1 MYEKLL
7 KTITNLGSP
16 KILIVG
22 DFMLDIY
29 IYGDAERISPESP
42 VPILKITKTQYR
54 CGGAGSVAT
63 DVSALEATPICLGF
77 IGNDLNGK
85 KLKEL
90 LNKNKVNTTSLITIK
105 DRPTTSKQRLIGLA
119 QHKHQQ
125 QLLRMDEESDEPFTP
140 AQIEKLLKAYKDQLK
155 VADVV
160 CLQDHNK
167 GILTDSVCKQMIT
180 LAKQTGKKVL
190 VDPAPIKD
198 YSKYAGATIIT
209 PNRKETSL
217 ALGFKINIAEDAKKA
232 AEKFIK
238 DLSLDAAVITLDKQ
252 GAYLKSGNFDELI
265 ETRIRNVYDVTG
277 AGDMVLATLAVALA
291 AKVDYKTAVNISNIA
306 GGIEVEKFGSS
317 TVSVEEIIK
326 EIAAQSYDNS
336 SKILSLEK
344 ILKQLQWLRK
354 QGKKIVF
361 TNGCFDV
368 IHRGHI
374 ELLKFSKAQG
384 DILILGL
391 NSDKSIKALN
401 KGPERPINNQ
411 HDRATVLAALEDIDF
426 VCIFEDE
433 TPIKL
438 IEAIAPDILLKGAHW
453 SHNVVGQEFVEA
465 NGGKVVLMPILEG
478 KSSTSIIEK
487 IRALEKKT

>member
-7 KTITNLGSP
+7 KIVTNLGSP

-29 IYGDAERISPESP
+29 TYGDAERISPESP
-42 VPILKITKTQYR
+42 VPVLRITETKYS
-54 CGGAGSVAT
+54 CGGAGSVAA
-63 DVSALEATPICLGF
+63 DVSALEAAPICLGF
-77 IGNDLNGK
+77 IGDDLNGK
-85 KLKEL
+85 TLRGI
-90 LNKNKVNTTSLITIK
+90 LNENNADTTCLFSIK

-125 QLLRMDEESDEPFTP
+125 QIVRMDEESNEPFTP
-140 AQIEKLLKAYKDQLK
+140 AQIDQLLKAYKDQIK
-155 VADVV
+155 IVDVV
-160 CLQDHNK
+160 CLQDYNK
-167 GILTDSVCKQMIT
+167 GLLTDSVCKQLIA
-180 LAKQTGKKVL
+180 LAKQQGKKIL

-198 YSKYAGATIIT
+198 YSKYAGATLIT
-209 PNRKETSL
+209 PNRKETSE
-217 ALGFKINIAEDAKKA
+217 AVGFKINTTEDAKKA
-232 AEKFIK
+232 AAKFIK

-252 GAYLKSGNFDELI
+252 GAYLKSDTFDELI
-265 ETRIRNVYDVTG
+265 ETRPRDVYDVTG
-277 AGDMVLATLAVALA
+277 AGDMVLATLAVTLA
-291 AKVDYKTAVNISNIA
+291 AKADYRTAVNISNIA
-306 GGIEVEKFGSS
+306 GGLEVEKFGSA

-326 EIAAQSYDNS
+326 EIASQSYDNS
-336 SKILSLEK
+336 RKILTGEEV
-344 ILKQLQWLRK
+344 LKQIQWLRK
-354 QGKKIVF
+354 QDKKIVF

-374 ELLKFSKAQG
+374 ELIKFSKAQG

-391 NSDKSIKALN
+391 NSDKSIKIL

-426 VCIFEDE
+426 VCIFEEE

-438 IEAIAPDILLKGAHW
+438 IEAIKPDILIKGAHW

-465 NGGKVVLMPILEG
+465 NGGKIVLMPILEG

>member
-1 MYEKLL
+1 M
-7 KTITNLGSP
+7 
-16 KILIVG
+16 
-22 DFMLDIY
+22 
-29 IYGDAERISPESP
+29 
-42 VPILKITKTQYR
+42 
-54 CGGAGSVAT
+54 
-63 DVSALEATPICLGF
+63 
-77 IGNDLNGK
+77 
-85 KLKEL
+85 
-90 LNKNKVNTTSLITIK
+90 
-105 DRPTTSKQRLIGLA
+105 
-119 QHKHQQ
+119 
-125 QLLRMDEESDEPFTP
+125 QL
-140 AQIEKLLKAYKDQLK
+140 
-155 VADVV
+155 
-160 CLQDHNK
+160 
-167 GILTDSVCKQMIT
+167 
-180 LAKQTGKKVL
+180 
-190 VDPAPIKD
+190 
-198 YSKYAGATIIT
+198 
-209 PNRKETSL
+209 
-217 ALGFKINIAEDAKKA
+217 
-232 AEKFIK
+232 
-238 DLSLDAAVITLDKQ
+238 
-252 GAYLKSGNFDELI
+252 AYLKSDNFDELI
-265 ETRIRNVYDVTG
+265 ETRIRDVYDVTG

-291 AKVDYKTAVNISNIA
+291 AKVDYETAVNISNIA
-306 GGIEVEKFGSS
+306 GGIEVEKFGSA

-354 QGKKIVF
+354 QDKKIVF

-374 ELLKFSKAQG
+374 ELIKFSKAQG

-411 HDRATVLAALEDIDF
+411 HDRATILAALEDIDF